1 MAMYISHLSQE
12 QMTMLYIDIDTGID
26 KYQTHGYIA
35 KSSTDAI
42 SA

>member
-26 KYQTHGYIA
+26 KYQTGYIA